1 MVLELFNRWFQRHFS
16 DPQIIFLVVF
26 LLLSFTIVIVFND
39 TLAPVFASIV
49 IAYLLEGLVVLFNR
63 WIKARLI
70 SVIIVFVA
78 FLTVLL
84 ITLFVITPLL
94 WEQVT
99 ALIIDS
105 PRYIEQGRLLILQLP
120 SNYSFISE
128 AYVLEFIALIQS
140 EITSMSKDVL
150 TFSISSIQSSITIMI
165 YVILV
170 PLLVFFFLKDKN
182 MILGWFMRFIPE
194 DTQLSTKVWRE
205 MDQQIGNYVRGKFW
219 EITIISVM
227 CYVTFSLLGLRYS
240 LLISILVGLSVV
252 VPYIGATV
260 VTIPVALIAFFQW
273 GWTPDFAWLMLAYFI
288 IQVLDGNVIVPLLF
302 SEVVNIHPV
311 AIIVAILFF
320 GGLWGFWGVFFA
332 IPLGTLVNSVIRAWP
347 TLPVSSNKNEPQTP
361 AAP

>member
-1 MVLELFNRWFQRHFS
+1 MIELFNRWFQRHFS

-26 LLLSFTIVIVFND
+26 LILSFTIVIAFND
-39 TLAPVFASIV
+39 TLAPVFAAIV
-49 IAYLLEGLVVLFNR
+49 IAYLLEGLVVFSSR
-63 WIKARLI
+63 WLKPRLI
-70 SVIIVFVA
+70 SVIIVFVG
-78 FLTVLL
+78 FLAMLL
-84 ITLFVITPLL
+84 ITMFVITPLL

-99 ALIIDS
+99 ELIKDT
-105 PRYIEQGRLLILQLP
+105 PRYVQQGRDLLLQLP

-128 AYVLEFIALIQS
+128 DFVLEFIALIQS
-140 EITSMSKDVL
+140 EVTSMGKHVL
-150 TFSISSIQSSITIMI
+150 TFSLSSIQSSITIMI
-165 YVILV
+165 YLILA
-170 PLLVFFFLKDKN
+170 PLLVFFFLKDKDK
-182 MILGWFMRFIPE
+182 ILGWFVRFFPE

-205 MDQQIGNYVRGKFW
+205 MDLQIGNYVRGKFW
-219 EITIISVM
+219 EITIISVI
-227 CYVTFSLLGLRYS
+227 CYITFSLLGLRYS

-273 GWTPDFAWLMLAYFI
+273 GWGPDFAWIMIAYGI
-288 IQVLDGNVIVPLLF
+288 IQALDGNVIVPLLF

-347 TLPVSSNKNEPQTP
+347 SLPDEPEEQLVVEDK
-361 AAP
+361 